1 MNPAVAPAVIVVATA
16 FSYFLAVLVGIPA
29 LVPILNV
36 IPAFPFM
43 VASLRRGQ
51 VAEAIGRMLVWAAAL
66 AVCATTISYLGTAE
80 AGRLFLRGESYR
92 REMFEFVLTGYGR
105 EGDIR
110 QFLPQHLGHAAVFS
124 VLALASGGLLA
135 LALGAFLMNY
145 MAYYVGALGAA
156 SVHPWKALLLA
167 WVPWA
172 VIRIASFVTLG
183 VILAG
188 PLLGRILGFEYRL
201 RAQRPWIA
209 LATAGLVIDVIL
221 KWSLAPWWRGMI
233 RAAAGW

>member
-1 MNPAVAPAVIVVATA
+1 MNPAFVPAVIVAGTA
-16 FSYFLAVLVGIPA
+16 ISYFMAVRIDVPL

-36 IPAFPFM
+36 VPAFPFM
-43 VASLRRGQ
+43 VASLRRGA
-51 VAEAIGRMLVWAAAL
+51 VAEAIWRMLIWAAAL
-66 AVCATTISYLGTAE
+66 AICATTISYLNPAE

-92 REMFEFVLTGYGR
+92 REMFEFLLTGYGR

-110 QFLPQHLGHAAVFS
+110 QFLPQHLLHTAGVC

-135 LALGAFLMNY
+135 LPLGALLMNY

-156 SVHPWKALLLA
+156 SVHPWKAMVLA

-172 VIRIASFVTLG
+172 LIRIASFVTLG

-188 PLLGRILGFEYRL
+188 VLLGRILGFEYRL
-201 RAQRPWIA
+201 REQRTWLTLAATGLVVDIVLKWA
-209 LATAGLVIDVIL
+209 LAPT
-221 KWSLAPWWRGMI
+221 WRQLI
-233 RAAAGW
+233 RGAAGW